1 MRIVQRLLELLRQ
14 EEGKRPDPQL
24 VMHTLL
30 VVRALTRIWRRSV
43 NLAEQVYFMQHGQS
57 LKHSGD
63 KK

>member
-1 MRIVQRLLELLRQ
+1 MQRLLELLRQ
-14 EEGKRPDPQL
+14 EDGKRPDPQL

-57 LKHSGD
+57 LKHSGE